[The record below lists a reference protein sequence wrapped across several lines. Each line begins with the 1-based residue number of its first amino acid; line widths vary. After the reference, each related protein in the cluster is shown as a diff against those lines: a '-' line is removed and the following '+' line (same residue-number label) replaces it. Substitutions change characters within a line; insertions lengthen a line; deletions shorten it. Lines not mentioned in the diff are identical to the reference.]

1 MNILVAND
9 DGIEAEGLR
18 KLAEALSEVGD
29 VYVSAPM
36 TQQSAKAHGITIGKS
51 IRIKKTSLGPA
62 AAAIALDGTPA
73 DCVKIG
79 IEYYKNAGIEMD
91 MVFAGINHGMNLGTD
106 TLYSG
111 TVGAA
116 MEGAICGLPSAAV
129 SLAIR
134 RSNDRKPIFDF
145 AQKLAV
151 KAARLPLFQTRV
163 ADKNPKDIK
172 DPKESALGVDFIYRD
187 HVVLNI
193 NVPDL
198 PEEEL
203 AGVKVAPLSYR
214 EYEEWFV
221 PGEEGD
227 EVTSY
232 HYSGRPNIAG
242 DFQPDDSDV
251 IANSLNYATVT
262 PLQFDLTN
270 FKLIDELRR
279 EW

>member
-1 MNILVAND
+1 
-9 DGIEAEGLR
+9 
-18 KLAEALSEVGD
+18 
-29 VYVSAPM
+29 M
-36 TQQSAKAHGITIGKS
+36 TQQSATAHGITIGKNIS
-51 IRIKKTSLGPA
+51 IKKAELGA
-62 AAAIALDGTPA
+62 ATAAVAIGGTPA

-79 IEYYKNAGIEMD
+79 IEYYKERGVEMD

-134 RSNDRKPIFDF
+134 RKSDRKPIFDF
-145 AQKLAV
+145 AQKLAIR
-151 KAARLPLFQTRV
+151 AARLPLFQSKV
-163 ADKNPKDIK
+163 ADKNPRGVQ
-172 DPKESALGVDFIYRD
+172 DPKEAALGVDFIYRN

-198 PEEEL
+198 PEEEI
-203 AGVKVAPLSYR
+203 AGVKVTPLSYR

-221 PGEEGD
+221 PSGEEG
-227 EVTSY
+227 EAMSY
-232 HYSGRPNIAG
+232 RYSGRPNIAG
-242 DFQPDDSDV
+242 DYGPDDSDV
-251 IANSLNYATVT
+251 IASSLHYATIT

-270 FKLIDELRR
+270 FKLLKDLR
-279 EW
+279 EIW